1 MRRLLFLTIGGFL
14 WLNPRSS
21 LQGHPAD
28 QSEMRVRPSPHKLE
42 IRLTFNLL
50 TLSRFVGIDTD
61 GDMKISLEE
70 LKAAQAGIATY
81 LNQHIH
87 VEINRKKA
95 LLGTGVQFKPLWPDA
110 EKTPPMT
117 EPEYA
122 ARNMDVTFVQ
132 TIDGQVLEDFW
143 LGFEIFEQTGP
154 MQTIRGVYEQDG
166 RIEEVPFSVQQ
177 PEYLYDTGFGA
188 DPFVQE
194 AEKKPR
200 NNAPVPSAEEPPVQP
215 AAMLASA
222 TPYAAP
228 AAAAAAPSPGVAAA
242 TLGGMPAA
250 SGPAVNPA
258 VKLAA
263 PIAPQVA
270 PEASST
276 EHWWFV
282 RAIVLI
288 VLLVVGR
295 KIQLN
300 ARNKAARP
308 RRRSRP
314 R

>member
-1 MRRLLFLTIGGFL
+1 MKSLRFLAAFVIAH
-14 WLNPRSS
+14 SAS
-21 LQGHPAD
+21 AHPAD
-28 QSEMRVRPSPHKLE
+28 QSEMRVRPTPHKLE
-42 IRLTFNLL
+42 IRLTFNIL

-61 GDMKISLEE
+61 EDMKISLEE

-110 EKTPPMT
+110 EQTAPMT

-122 ARNMDVTFVQ
+122 VRNMDVTFVQ

-177 PEYLYDTGFGA
+177 PEYLYDTGFGE

-194 AEKKPR
+194 AEKKAKGGKP
-200 NNAPVPSAEEPPVQP
+200 AMADEEPPARP
-215 AAMLASA
+215 AAMLAGAS
-222 TPYAAP
+222 PYAEAGT
-228 AAAAAAPSPGVAAA
+228 AAPTGTAA
-242 TLGGMPAA
+242 TLGGGMPVASVAA
-250 SGPAVNPA
+250 GAPAGNLA

-263 PIAPQVA
+263 PITPQVA
-270 PEASST
+270 PTASST
-276 EHWWFV
+276 ERWWFV
-282 RAIVLI
+282 RAVVLI
-288 VLLVVGR
+288 ILLVVGR

-300 ARNKAARP
+300 ARNQAARP